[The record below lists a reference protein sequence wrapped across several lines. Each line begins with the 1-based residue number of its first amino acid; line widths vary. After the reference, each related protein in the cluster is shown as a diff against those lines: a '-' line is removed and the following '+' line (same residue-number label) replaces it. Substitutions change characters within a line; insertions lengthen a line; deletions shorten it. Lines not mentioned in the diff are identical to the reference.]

1 MVVKCDK
8 CHVEFEMRIQAEKIK
23 DDLEMNFF
31 LCPNCGE
38 KYKCFITNSKIR
50 NKQNVVRKLNNEV
63 YRTKS
68 FGERIKLEKRINKL
82 KQEISK
88 EYIFLSKQHK
98 NIW

>member
-1 MVVKCDK
+1 MNVKCDK
-8 CHVEFEMRIQAEKIK
+8 CHVEFEMCIQEEKIK

-50 NKQNVVRKLNNEV
+50 NKQKVVRELNNELN
-63 YRTKS
+63 RTKS
-68 FGERIKLEKRINKL
+68 FGKRIKLEKRINKL

-88 EYIFLSKQHK
+88 DYVLLSKQHK